1 MDFFEEL
8 GRRLVE
14 IGREMLQYAKNFT
27 TINQLTGK
35 IYAGEKQL
43 NQQYLQL
50 GKAYYEANHQQ
61 AEAPHADVMA
71 QITDLEAQL
80 ADHREQYAQLQQF

>member
-27 TINQLTGK
+27 TINQF
-35 IYAGEKQL
+35 L
-43 NQQYLQL
+43 NQHI
-50 GKAYYEANHQQ
+50 GPEK
-61 AEAPHADVMA
+61 
-71 QITDLEAQL
+71 
-80 ADHREQYAQLQQF
+80 